1 MKMFISQ
8 VVVAAITGKRKEA
21 VEEQLDRQ
29 MGCWRDERMFADQ
42 ESERFYMLFWDKFP
56 TRAQRRLQLR

>member
-42 ESERFYMLFWDKFP
+42 ETERF
-56 TRAQRRLQLR
+56 